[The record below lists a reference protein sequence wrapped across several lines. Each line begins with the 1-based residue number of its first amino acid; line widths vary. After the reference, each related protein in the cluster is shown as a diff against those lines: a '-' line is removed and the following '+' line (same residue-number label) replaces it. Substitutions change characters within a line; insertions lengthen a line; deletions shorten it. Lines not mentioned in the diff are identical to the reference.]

1 MPELAKPRAV
11 LLMAR
16 APRAGA
22 VRRALEPMLG
32 PERCAALQRTLIER
46 AAAWAAE
53 VAPGA
58 AQVAYEP
65 PDAGPELRAILG
77 PEVALLPQNGEGI
90 SGRVADASA
99 RLFAHGQGPVLI
111 AWPDLP
117 SWRPEH
123 ALGALADLGDGC
135 DVSFG
140 PVFDGGFYLVALARP
155 LPSLFALPEQAWRS
169 PDAMGIAIA
178 AAHEAGLEIGILRTE
193 RALHRPDDV
202 RALLADPMLDSELR
216 AILDPA

>member
-1 MPELAKPRAV
+1 LSEPAKPRAV
-11 LLMAR
+11 LLMAH

-32 PERCAALQRTLIER
+32 AERCAALQRTLIER
-46 AAAWAAE
+46 AAAWAVE

-58 AQVAYEP
+58 AYVAYDP
-65 PDAGPELRAILG
+65 PDAGPELRALLG
-77 PEVALLPQNGEGI
+77 PGVAVLPQNGEGI
-90 SGRVADASA
+90 AGRVADASA
-99 RLFAHGQGPVLI
+99 RLFARGQGPVLI

-117 SWRPEH
+117 RWRPEH
-123 ALGALADLGDGC
+123 ALSALTDLGHGC

-155 LPSLFALPEQAWRS
+155 LPSLFALPERAWRS
-169 PDAMGIAIA
+169 PDAIGIAIT
-178 AAHEAGLEIGILRTE
+178 AAHEAKLEIGLLRTE

-202 RALLADPMLDSELR
+202 RALLADPMLDAELR
-216 AILDPA
+216 DLLS